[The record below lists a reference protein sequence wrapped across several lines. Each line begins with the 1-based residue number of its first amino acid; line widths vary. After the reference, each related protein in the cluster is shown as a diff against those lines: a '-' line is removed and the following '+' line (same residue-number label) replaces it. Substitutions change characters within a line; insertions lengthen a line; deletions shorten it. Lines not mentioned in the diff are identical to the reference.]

1 MNTSKFLANI
11 KGKKKIS
18 PEIRLYLIDKDEHYF
33 INDGVLKK
41 GFNSNLSIVKNRD
54 SVLSAFSK
62 MAFLFD
68 EIIRL
73 RIIEYSN
80 NSDSKELLY
89 LLNLVPI
96 NRKIRAFL
104 DWKVF
109 GPEFTRDMSR
119 LFEVRNDTVH
129 CISLNEVCYNPK
141 NIVSLSSTLGF
152 KKFAMDLQKAWK
164 TLLKTYTQQQEKINW
179 EKLAKKIT
187 S

>member
-1 MNTSKFLANI
+1 MSVSKFLSEI
-11 KGKKKIS
+11 KSQKQIS
-18 PEIRLYLIDKDEHYF
+18 PKIRLYLIDKDKHYF
-33 INDGVLKK
+33 LNDGILKN
-41 GFNSNLSIVKNRD
+41 GFNSKLTISKNRD

-73 RIIEYSN
+73 RIVQSSN
-80 NSDSKELLY
+80 ESDSAELLY

-96 NRKIRAFL
+96 NRKIRTFL

-129 CISLNEVCYNPK
+129 CISINEINYNPK
-141 NIVSLSSTLGF
+141 NKVSLSYLV
-152 KKFAMDLQKAWK
+152 
-164 TLLKTYTQQQEKINW
+164 
-179 EKLAKKIT
+179 
-187 S
+187 